1 MRKKVVLACTI
12 CQARNYTT
20 EKKKEETS
28 RIEINK
34 FCKTCN
40 AHTKHRETK

>member
-1 MRKKVVLACTI
+1 MRKKVVLACSI
-12 CQARNYTT
+12 CKSRNYTT

-28 RIEINK
+28 RIEVKK

-40 AHTKHRETK
+40 AHTKHHETK